1 MEPVL
6 IGTHY
11 RDLEGF
17 LAENAPAL
25 RAWMDNRRWR
35 VNKAMNE
42 AWRAT
47 DEYASDVPW
56 STAVAAF
63 SGTSHVP
70 EDRAWRILADYS
82 GHLHGV
88 EERLMRAAGED
99 EALRETASA
108 NLTSYRNGYRTRFIA
123 WLGSLSGVVS
133 SMIAGGSRF
142 PAATMRKRSD
152 AADNKW
158 RELSEWATR
167 AEGDALK
174 AIKNEKMEGAGGV
187 VADLER
193 RIAKKR
199 ALQDAYKAINAILR
213 KKITDDAKVE
223 AIEALGFSGKNA
235 REWLKPDFAGRI
247 GVPSYALQNNLAE
260 IKRLEGRLE
269 DERAKAA
276 VSAALESGTTANE
289 YPFDGGTVVYNT
301 DLDRVQIVYNVERV
315 PRDVYDNLRRYGF
328 VFSPRERA
336 FQRRLNEQGVAA
348 ASLVTGLSLPW
359 NG

>member
-1 MEPVL
+1 MELLLV
-6 IGTHY
+6 GTHY
-11 RDLEGF
+11 RELEAF

-25 RAWMDNRRWR
+25 RKWVDSHRWR
-35 VNKAMNE
+35 VNKTMNE
-42 AWRAT
+42 AWRTT
-47 DEYASDVPW
+47 DEYAGDVPW

-70 EDRAWRILADYS
+70 EDRAWRTLADYS

-88 EERLMRAAGED
+88 AEHLMRAAGED
-99 EALRETASA
+99 DALRETA
-108 NLTSYRNGYRTRFIA
+108 NKHLTAYRNGYRSRFLA

-158 RELSEWATR
+158 RELSEWAAR

-174 AIKNEKMEGAGGV
+174 AIKNEKMEGEGGV

-260 IKRLEGRLE
+260 IKRLETRLE
-269 DERAKAA
+269 AEREKAA
-276 VSAALESGTTANE
+276 VTTALESGSASE
-289 YPFDGGTVVYNT
+289 FAFDGGTVVYNT